1 MASERSAAA
10 IRDAFLSGRR
20 SAVQITA
27 DCLARA
33 MAAQRFNVFSR
44 VLETEALAAA
54 RAGPPAGRWPG
65 HAGAGRGAVRG
76 QEPVRP
82 ARPSH
87 AGRRG
92 ATAGGRARRAGR
104 GRAAG
109 LAGRRR
115 GAHRPDAYGRVCLR
129 RDGRECDRRRG
140 AQSLGSSRITG
151 GSSAGTAAAIAAGVV
166 PLGLGSDTNGS
177 IRAPAAFCGIWGLRP
192 GTGRLSTIVFLMRK
206 AWMRRGRWRRMPAA
220 SPWQAGIARRGVGCA
235 GQWGRL
241 RIGLRA
247 GFAEHAEPQA
257 WNAVLRVA
265 AAFTSAHDRPAGCGP
280 RDAASIISAYE
291 VARNHL
297 RHGFAGRHAGY
308 SAMVRQRMLAGLA
321 LPDDWYRTAQAW
333 RRVWRAR
340 MQTLFQDV
348 DLLLT
353 CATPYAAPPVG
364 AERLVGEQGRIYAP
378 RARRRAYDA
387 AGVAGGP
394 ARRRGAGGRA
404 GRGHAL
410 GVQLIGP
417 PGARLHAWLRPCAWK
432 RRARAVFPLSLGRR
446 TAGRRRC
453 GAAVL
458 PPVSGS

>member
-1 MASERSAAA
+1 MPALAGVPFVAKNLFDLRGHPTLAGAAPRQA
-10 IRDAFLSGRR
+10 DAPAARDA
-20 SAVQITA
+20 AV
-27 DCLARA
+27 LRA
-33 MAAQRFNVFSR
+33 
-44 VLETEALAAA
+44 LLD
-54 RAGPPAGRWPG
+54 
-65 HAGAGRGAVRG
+65 AGAVPIGLTHMDEYACGATGENVIGGAVRN
-76 QEPVRP
+76 PWDP
-82 ARPSH
+82 
-87 AGRRG
+87 
-92 ATAGGRARRAGR
+92 
-104 GRAAG
+104 
-109 LAGRRR
+109 
-115 GAHRPDAYGRVCLR
+115 
-129 RDGRECDRRRG
+129 
-140 AQSLGSSRITG
+140 SRITG

-192 GTGRLSTIVFLMRK
+192 GTGRLST
-206 AWMRRGRWRRMPAA
+206 RGCFPYAESLDAAGPMAADAGSLALAAGVEQPAPEA
-220 SPWQAGIARRGVGCA
+220 ETGGR
-235 GQWGRL
+235 GRL
-241 RIGLRA
+241 RLLRA

-265 AAFTSAHDRPAGCGP
+265 AAFASARMIDLPDVDRA

-321 LPDDWYRTAQAW
+321 LPDDWYRIAQAW

-353 CATPYAAPPVG
+353 CDTPRRAASRRRTSARRAG
-364 AERLVGEQGRIYAP
+364 AHLCA
-378 RARRRAYDA
+378 ARGRRAYDA

-404 GRGHAL
+404 GRGHA
-410 GVQLIGP
+410 
-417 PGARLHAWLRPCAWK
+417 PGRAADRSAWGEAPCLAAAMRLEEEGACG
-432 RRARAVFPLSLGRR
+432 FPLSLGRR